1 MTVLLTIVALFLTAF
16 GFLLAV
22 ACGAYDGPDELSPV
36 SPLPAYG
43 LAMVILTAQA
53 AIWVW
58 LGLRIAG
65 GV

>member
-1 MTVLLTIVALFLTAF
+1 MTILLAIVALFLIAV

-22 ACGAYDGPDELSPV
+22 AGGAANGTDELSPV

-43 LAMVILTAQA
+43 LAMIILTAQA
-53 AIWVW
+53 PLWVW
-58 LGLRIAG
+58 VGLRLAG

>member
-1 MTVLLTIVALFLTAF
+1 MTVLLAIVALFLIAC

-22 ACGAYDGPDELSPV
+22 AVGAANGTDELSLV

-43 LAMVILTAQA
+43 LSMLILTAQA
-53 AIWVW
+53 VLWVW